1 MNLVKKNQKLHD
13 PDSPLLVG
21 EVRDGDVVKEVD
33 EPSYID
39 MQQKLI

>member
-1 MNLVKKNQKLHD
+1 MNLVKKNPKLHD

-33 EPSYID
+33 ELSYID